1 MGHLGKK
8 KREEKTWVP
17 KMSEASIL
25 DKLEEVIPAPSAF
38 RARVSSPG
46 IVSFS
51 FVLSS
56 SMVSL
61 SSFLF
66 SLTLTF
72 LSLFQWF
79 FSDSTGIEHFVEDFA
94 KKNKDVFDLEAEEHK
109 LEYTKVY
116 QDFQDQFEKKIE
128 VFCVCISSV

>member
-1 MGHLGKK
+1 
-8 KREEKTWVP
+8 
-17 KMSEASIL
+17 MSAASIL